1 MELRH
6 LEYFVAVAEE
16 QNFTRAAERLYIVQ
30 SAVSAAVKH
39 LERSLGSQLL
49 ERGSRRVT
57 LTDAGAVLLPH
68 ARATLDA
75 ARDARDAVA
84 RVRGGLGG
92 SLRIGVLTSIRF
104 VDVPALLGE
113 YHRRHPGVQLHT
125 RTAATGTQG
134 LFGLLADHRLDLA
147 FVTPGG
153 PPPAGIQLIDLAAST
168 LDLVLPEGHPLA
180 EQDTVPIHRLADL
193 NFIDA
198 PVGYGSRTVAD
209 QAFASAGV
217 RRRVVIEITEYAIGP
232 DYVRNGLGV
241 ALFPRYGLDGVPG
254 IAVRPVTGADF
265 TFPLALA
272 VPDDRAPSA
281 AAQALIGLIRERVAG
296 SED

>member
-16 QNFTRAAERLYIVQ
+16 QNFTRAAERLHIVQ
-30 SAVSAAVKH
+30 SAVSAAVKQ
-39 LERSLGSQLL
+39 LERDLGAQLL

-57 LTDAGAVLLPH
+57 LTSAGAELLPY
-68 ARATLDA
+68 ARITLDA

-84 RVRGGLGG
+84 RVRDGLGG
-92 SLRIGVLTSIRF
+92 ALRIGVLTSIRF
-104 VDVPALLGE
+104 IDVPALLGE

-125 RTAATGTQG
+125 RTAPTGTQG
-134 LFGLLADHRLDLA
+134 LIELLIDHRLDLA

-153 PPPAGIQLIDLAAST
+153 PRPAGVELIPLAASM

-180 EQDTVPIHRLADL
+180 AQETVAIDQLADL

-198 PVGYGSRTVAD
+198 PLGYGSRSVAD
-209 QAFASAGV
+209 LAFASAGV

-241 ALFPRYGLDGVPG
+241 ALFPRYGLTDLPG
-254 IAVRPVTGADF
+254 IAVRPVTGADL

-281 AAQALIGLIRERVAG
+281 AAKALIELITQNPR
-296 SED
+296 DLP